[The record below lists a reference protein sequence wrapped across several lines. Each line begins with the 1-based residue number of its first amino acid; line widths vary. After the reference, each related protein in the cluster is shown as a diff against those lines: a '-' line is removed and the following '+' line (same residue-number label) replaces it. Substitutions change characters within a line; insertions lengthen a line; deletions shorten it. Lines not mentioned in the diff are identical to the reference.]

1 MELEF
6 FCSQEEKKTKQ
17 VPLARSELPHY
28 ARKTTDLYFQYHFG
42 WGEVSSIS
50 DRGNYDLSQHS
61 QHSQKDLSI
70 NRVIPQVI
78 EVSFGVERLMLAM
91 LEDSY
96 REEAVKNSEAENKER
111 KVLKLHPLLS
121 PYFVAIIPLS
131 KQLKESAYQ
140 LYLNL
145 LSAVPFNLT
154 YEEAPNVGKAY
165 RRQDAIGTYYCLT
178 VDFETS
184 HDNMITCRQ
193 RDTMKQVRIKIK
205 DIKNYLYTEY
215 ETHFQNRQKAQEI
228 RFEKDQEKLAEKVKD
243 ASQSEIFFINERNL
257 AKKKKLLSRL
267 LLNDCNPK
275 LTAKQKSQI
284 DNYLKNLDIAPVDYN
299 ELATQELTPTEE
311 KLKNHGVE
319 MIEPEGFTN
328 PKESSKEKVVLG
340 LTTTD
345 KQEIRIITDGPRIGT
360 DSDGNPKEVNDLNY
374 SDISWETLT
383 ETIAHELA
391 HAIVNTLMY
400 DGKPMLDDGGHGP
413 LHDDFTHRM
422 KTKFLTNN
430 VAVISY
436 QLEQARTI
444 LSSQE
449 VGNLASRLA
458 VIQELR
464 AIILACQRTLTQNK
478 GWVVVG
484 RDITSEQKNLVYL
497 DSAATSL
504 KPNSVIQA
512 VRDYYEKYSI
522 NSHSSG
528 SNRLAQEVQSTIQ
541 QTRQLIAQKINARP
555 EEIIFLPST
564 TYALNILALSLKN
577 HLEKG
582 DKIFLTHLEH
592 TIAQEKEVQVNFLP
606 LNKNFTIDI
615 NVLGKYIDKK
625 TKIVSFVHMSNNLG
639 VINPVQ
645 KITQKIKELNPNCL
659 VIIDACQRGGKKF
672 GPLSLT
678 SGLSVAQKFEVGT
691 LPLAQIFGLKKSL
704 EFLNS
709 LDIQEISNYE
719 KELKDYAVK
728 ELAKLENI
736 IIYNKNLETVD
747 IVLFN
752 WKDYHAHDIAEYL
765 GKNNICV
772 RTGDFCCPYLK
783 ELIGVESAVRISLFI
798 YNTKDD
804 IDKLICHLKKIKK
817 EPELLTPFP
826 E

>member
-1 MELEF
+1 M
-6 FCSQEEKKTKQ
+6 KKVNIAIDGPVAGGKTTVGQ
-17 VPLARSELPHY
+17 ALARQINYQFLDSGLLF
-28 ARKTTDLYFQYHFG
+28 RHF
-42 WGEVSSIS
+42 
-50 DRGNYDLSQHS
+50 
-61 QHSQKDLSI
+61 
-70 NRVIPQVI
+70 
-78 EVSFGVERLMLAM
+78 
-91 LEDSY
+91 
-96 REEAVKNSEAENKER
+96 
-111 KVLKLHPLLS
+111 
-121 PYFVAIIPLS
+121 
-131 KQLKESAYQ
+131 
-140 LYLNL
+140 
-145 LSAVPFNLT
+145 
-154 YEEAPNVGKAY
+154 
-165 RRQDAIGTYYCLT
+165 
-178 VDFETS
+178 
-184 HDNMITCRQ
+184 
-193 RDTMKQVRIKIK
+193 
-205 DIKNYLYTEY
+205 
-215 ETHFQNRQKAQEI
+215 AQ
-228 RFEKDQEKLAEKVKD
+228 FCQ
-243 ASQSEIFFINERNL
+243 
-257 AKKKKLLSRL
+257 
-267 LLNDCNPK
+267 
-275 LTAKQKSQI
+275 
-284 DNYLKNLDIAPVDYN
+284 
-299 ELATQELTPTEE
+299 
-311 KLKNHGVE
+311 
-319 MIEPEGFTN
+319 
-328 PKESSKEKVVLG
+328 
-340 LTTTD
+340 
-345 KQEIRIITDGPRIGT
+345 
-360 DSDGNPKEVNDLNY
+360 
-374 SDISWETLT
+374 
-383 ETIAHELA
+383 
-391 HAIVNTLMY
+391 
-400 DGKPMLDDGGHGP
+400 
-413 LHDDFTHRM
+413 
-422 KTKFLTNN
+422 
-430 VAVISY
+430 
-436 QLEQARTI
+436 QARTI

-484 RDITSEQKNLVYL
+484 RDITSEVLPQAEIKIFLTATEVAKDLRARDERDRKRTLSPLRKTADINMITKLKKKTTDANFCAWLRDIKQVDIRSSIKTMCRDCQIVRRKGRRYIYCHENPKHKQRQVYL